1 LPVPVRTE
9 AIRSGICPAMGLFL
23 KNGGASSKGV
33 CPVEVRRIGPYEA
46 KEKPLFALFLAR
58 DARL

>member
-23 KNGGASSKGV
+23 KMGGHPPRVYA
-33 CPVEVRRIGPYEA
+33 
-46 KEKPLFALFLAR
+46 PLKCAV
-58 DARL
+58 